1 MSEENNK
8 TISTDS
14 DTAKQEEN
22 FSELIEKSYT
32 ALERLRP
39 GQKVKAKVVN
49 ISGGNAYIYLGGK
62 SEGIIDESEFL
73 DEDGTS
79 RINEGDEIDA
89 FFVAVQDGTRKFT
102 TIRHGYSTVS
112 LGGIR
117 DAFEAGVPVSGEV
130 KGEVKAGFEIM
141 IGKVRCFCPASQID
155 LKGTREAKA
164 YVGQIF
170 PFKILEFGEDGRN
183 IIVSRRALL
192 EEEKQALIARLK
204 ETLAVNAEITGVVKS
219 IQKFGAFI
227 DIGGIDGF
235 IPASEISYDRNEKPE
250 NILSPGQ
257 EIKTKIIKLDWDNDK
272 ITLSIKAT
280 QPDPWSSVE
289 EKYPAGSK
297 IQGVITRLAP
307 FGAFVKL
314 EPDIEGLIHISNLG
328 TGRRLN
334 HPKEVVE
341 AGQQIEAYVISSEP
355 RNRKL
360 SLSLQPRVASEK
372 IVFPAEGEL
381 VKGTVEK
388 IMPYGIFLRLNE
400 NLTGLIPNSEMGTPQ
415 GTDHKKM
422 FPEGAEMQV
431 VVLEVDRVNGKL
443 RLSRKG
449 IMERTEREEYSQ
461 YLDSSKNSVNSSSS
475 LGSLGDL
482 LTAKMA
488 EKKIPGH

>member
-8 TISTDS
+8 PVSTGS
-14 DTAKQEEN
+14 GTLKQEEN

-73 DEDGTS
+73 DEDGTR

-102 TIRHGYSTVS
+102 TITRGYSTVS

-117 DAFEAGVPVSGEV
+117 DAFEAGVPINGEV
-130 KGEVKAGFEIM
+130 KGEIKGGFEIM
-141 IGKVRCFCPASQID
+141 VGKARCFCPASQID
-155 LKGTREAKA
+155 LKGFRENKA
-164 YVGQIF
+164 YIGQTF

-192 EEEKQALIARLK
+192 EEEKQALIGRLK

-219 IQKFGAFI
+219 IQKFGVFV

-235 IPASEISYDRNEKPE
+235 VPASEISYDRDEKPE

-257 EIKTKIIKLDWDNDK
+257 EIKTKVIKLDWDNDK

-280 QPDPWSSVE
+280 LRDPWASVE
-289 EKYPAGSK
+289 EKYPTGSR

-314 EPDIEGLIHISNLG
+314 EPGIEGLIHISNLG

-355 RNRKL
+355 QNRKL
-360 SLSLQPRVASEK
+360 SLSLQPRIAPEK
-372 IVFPAEGEL
+372 IILPDEGNII
-381 VKGTVEK
+381 KGTVVK
-388 IMPYGIFLRLNE
+388 IMPYGIFLKLDE
-400 NLTGLIPNSEMGTPQ
+400 SLTGLIPNAEMGTPH

-422 FPEGAEMQV
+422 FPEGTDMQV
-431 VVLEVDRVNGKL
+431 VVLEVDRASGKV

-449 IMERTEREEYSQ
+449 IIERTEREEYSQ
-461 YLDSSKNSVNSSSS
+461 YLDSSKNAATSSSS

-482 LTAKMA
+482 LKAKMA
-488 EKKIPGH
+488 EKKTPS